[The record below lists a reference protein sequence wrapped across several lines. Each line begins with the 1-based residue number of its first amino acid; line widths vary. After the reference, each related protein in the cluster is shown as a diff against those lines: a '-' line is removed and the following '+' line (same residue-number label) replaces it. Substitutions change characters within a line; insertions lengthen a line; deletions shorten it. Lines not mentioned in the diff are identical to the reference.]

1 MNILTKSWGRL
12 LKAWAIYGQR
22 PLQIRQISR
31 AIEHVHGP
39 TTIPYDADELVV
51 VCLVRDGELYVNSF
65 MQHYIQL
72 GVKHI
77 VLLDNGSVD
86 QTVSLA
92 RQYGNVTIL
101 QCHLPFKQYKMA
113 LRHYLI
119 RRFGQQGR
127 WLLYVDIDELFD
139 YPHSDVVSL
148 PRFLGY
154 LRQGGYTAVIAY
166 MLDMFAEEPL
176 TAVTSHVD
184 DDLKARYRY
193 YDISDVV
200 RMDYHFPR
208 NQLPTPEIKT
218 YLGGIRRTLF
228 DPHTDI
234 RFILIKHPLFLL
246 DGRLKPLFVDEHFV
260 RDARIADVT
269 AVLFHYKFLADFAV
283 RTARAVR
290 EENYH
295 TGSQDYKKYQEV
307 LAQQPDLQIKRHT
320 SSRFEWVGEL
330 VDNGFLYVSAAYAR
344 FAGRGMEQGE

>member
-1 MNILTKSWGRL
+1 MKVLSKSWGRL
-12 LKAWAIYGQR
+12 LKAWAIYGVR
-22 PLQIRQISR
+22 PLQIHQITR

-39 TTIPYDADELVV
+39 TDVPYDTDELVV
-51 VCLVRDGELYVNSF
+51 ICLVRDGELYVNSF
-65 MQHYIQL
+65 LQHYTQL

-77 VLLDNGSVD
+77 VLLDNGSTD

-92 RQYGNVTIL
+92 RQYANVTIL
-101 QCHLPFKQYKMA
+101 QCRLPFKRYKMA

-154 LRQGGYTAVIAY
+154 LRQEGYTAVVAY
-166 MLDMFAEEPL
+166 MLDMFADQPL
-176 TAVTSHVD
+176 TAVTSHID

-193 YDISDVV
+193 YDISDIV

-228 DPHTDI
+228 DPHTAI

-269 AVLFHYKFLADFAV
+269 AVLFHYKFLADFAARTV
-283 RTARAVR
+283 RAIQ

-295 TGSQDYKKYQEV
+295 THSEDYKKYHRI
-307 LAQQPDLQIKRHT
+307 LQQSPGLTIKQPT
-320 SSRFEWVGEL
+320 SRQFERIEEL
-330 VDNGFLYVSAAYAR
+330 IDNQFLYVSAAYQQWAK
-344 FAGRGMEQGE
+344 GT